1 MFARSWRRRESSQKG
16 EEHSSR
22 ACHSGEVAEVELF
35 FVPSTM
41 VNDDSA
47 DSALL
52 FGFSEQVFQADKS
65 I

>member
-1 MFARSWRRRESSQKG
+1 
-16 EEHSSR
+16 
-22 ACHSGEVAEVELF
+22 VELF